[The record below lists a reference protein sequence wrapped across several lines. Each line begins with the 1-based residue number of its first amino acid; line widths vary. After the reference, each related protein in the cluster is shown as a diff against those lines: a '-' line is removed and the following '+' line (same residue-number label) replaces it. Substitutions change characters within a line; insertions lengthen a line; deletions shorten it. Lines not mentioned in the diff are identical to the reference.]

1 MAYKGYRIRI
11 DKDSGRGENEQVD
24 VASTNE
30 VSFNPNGSY
39 SAQGG
44 SSGSGGGEKV
54 NTLKG
59 GAMNAVLSQT
69 AKKALSYGISNYGNL
84 TGDYVTQANIQG
96 VIEIGGMIATAATG
110 PIGAVAVAGDLAFRV
125 INQQVEIAKQNQQ
138 VSLLRERTG
147 MIGFSG
153 GR

>member
-24 VASTNE
+24 VASTKE
-30 VSFNPNGSY
+30 FSFNPNGSY

-69 AKKALSYGISNYGNL
+69 AKKALNYGLSNYGNL
-84 TGDYVTQANIQG
+84 TGDYVSQANSQG
-96 VIEIGGMIATAATG
+96 IIEIGGVVATALTG
-110 PIGAVAVAGDLAFRV
+110 PIGAVAVAGDLAFRE
-125 INQQVEIAKQNQQ
+125 ISRQIELSNKNRQVEF
-138 VSLLRERTG
+138 LRARTG
-147 MIGFSG
+147 MIGYSG